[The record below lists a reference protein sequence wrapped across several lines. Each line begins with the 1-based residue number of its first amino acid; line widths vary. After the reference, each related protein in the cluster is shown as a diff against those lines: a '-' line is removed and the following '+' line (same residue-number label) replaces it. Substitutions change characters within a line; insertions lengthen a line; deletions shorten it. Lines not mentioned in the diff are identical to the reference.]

1 VGAGWLGAGRNVT
14 PEETGLDETF
24 GDGRNDDVVALA
36 GAAAL
41 GALKGEAVGVFPRI
55 TGAAALGALKGEAV
69 GVFPRI
75 TGAAALGALKGEA
88 ADVVPRIAGAAV
100 LEELETGAV
109 GVFPRI
115 TGAAA
120 LGALKGEAADV
131 VPRIAGAEGGFIPK
145 PIFIGP
151 VLGGLGVGVDLGAAG
166 LPLRAK

>member
-1 VGAGWLGAGRNVT
+1 MGAGWLGAGRNVT

-36 GAAAL
+36 
-41 GALKGEAVGVFPRI
+41 
-55 TGAAALGALKGEAV
+55 GAAALGALKGEAV

>member
-36 GAAAL
+36 
-41 GALKGEAVGVFPRI
+41 
-55 TGAAALGALKGEAV
+55 GAAALGALKGEAV